1 MWGSEKIEAR
11 QGLIM
16 ARQYKVIS
24 GDGHIDLNP
33 DIWRNRVPVKW
44 RDRAPKRVKMPNGSD
59 AVVVDG
65 GKPNTIGVTRSVRV
79 ARKDLA
85 KQVPT
90 FENSAGTGSPEQRLR
105 EQDQDGIEA
114 EILFSQISFVLRQA
128 KDDDLYLELVRAYNE
143 FLAEEYMAAAPDRL
157 ICMGTIPITGVK
169 DAVRELEHC
178 AKLGLRG
185 VKLDRFPSGRG
196 YPTAED
202 DKFWAAAVDFKMP
215 LTNHNDGKMGS
226 GRGEPAFKYD
236 KEPGED
242 VHQREPMN
250 YFFRF
255 TNDAMTASI
264 QMAFAGVW
272 DRFPTLE
279 MYWAETMIGWFEYG
293 LWQVDDHYRRYMPMI
308 HENWGLRYLERKPS
322 EYLKERTYWGF
333 LHDPVGI
340 RRRDCIGYDK
350 LMWGTDFAHAA
361 SEWPNSIKLMEQ
373 DFAEVPENE
382 KRAMLVDNCVK
393 YFHLND

>member
-1 MWGSEKIEAR
+1 
-11 QGLIM
+11 M
-16 ARQYKVIS
+16 ARQHKVFS

-33 DIWRNRVPVKW
+33 DVWRNRVAAKW

-79 ARKDLA
+79 AHKDLA

-128 KDDDLYLELVRAYNE
+128 KDDDLYLESVRAYNE
-143 FLAEEYMAAAPDRL
+143 FLAEEYMAVAPDRL
-157 ICMGTIPITGVK
+157 ICMGTIPITGVE

-185 VKLDRFPSGRG
+185 VKLDRFPGGRG

-202 DKFWAAAVDFKMP
+202 DKFWAAAVDLKMP

-272 DRFPTLE
+272 DRFPALE

-373 DFAEVPENE
+373 DFADVPENE

>member
-1 MWGSEKIEAR
+1 
-11 QGLIM
+11 M
-16 ARQYKVIS
+16 ARQHKVFS

-33 DIWRNRVPVKW
+33 DVWRNRVAAKW

-79 ARKDLA
+79 AHKDLA

-143 FLAEEYMAAAPDRL
+143 FLAEEYMAVAPDRL
-157 ICMGTIPITGVK
+157 ICMGTIPVTGVE

-185 VKLDRFPSGRG
+185 VKLDRFPGGRG

-202 DKFWAAAVDFKMP
+202 DKFWAAAVDLKMP

-272 DRFPTLE
+272 DRFPALE

-293 LWQVDDHYRRYMPMI
+293 LWQIDDHYKRYMPMI

-373 DFAEVPENE
+373 DFADVPENE

>member
-1 MWGSEKIEAR
+1 MPC
-11 QGLIM
+11 
-16 ARQYKVIS
+16 QYKVIS

-33 DIWRNRVPVKW
+33 DVWRNRVSAKW
-44 RDRAPKRVKMPNGSD
+44 RERAPKRVKMPNGSD

-79 ARKDLA
+79 AHKDLA

-105 EQDQDGIEA
+105 EQERDGIEA

-143 FLAEEYMAAAPDRL
+143 FLAEEYMAVAPDRL

-196 YPTAED
+196 YPTPED
-202 DKFWAAAVDFKMP
+202 DKFWAAAVDLKMP

-242 VHQREPMN
+242 VHQREPLN

-373 DFAEVPENE
+373 DFAGVPENE
-382 KRAMLVDNCVK
+382 RRAMLVDNCVK

>member
-1 MWGSEKIEAR
+1 
-11 QGLIM
+11 M
-16 ARQYKVIS
+16 ARQYKVFS

-33 DIWRNRVPVKW
+33 DVWRNRVAAKW

-59 AVVVDG
+59 AVVVDS

-79 ARKDLA
+79 AHKDLA

-128 KDDDLYLELVRAYNE
+128 KDDGLYLELVRAYNE
-143 FLAEEYMAAAPDRL
+143 FLAEEYMAVAPDRL
-157 ICMGTIPITGVK
+157 ICMGTIPITGVE

-178 AKLGLRG
+178 ANLGLRG

-202 DKFWAAAVDFKMP
+202 DKFWAAAVDLKMP

-272 DRFPTLE
+272 DRFPALE

-373 DFAEVPENE
+373 DFADVPKNE

>member
-1 MWGSEKIEAR
+1 
-11 QGLIM
+11 M
-16 ARQYKVIS
+16 ARQHKVFS

-33 DIWRNRVPVKW
+33 DVWRNRVAAKW

-79 ARKDLA
+79 AHKDLA

-143 FLAEEYMAAAPDRL
+143 FLAEEYMAVAPDRL
-157 ICMGTIPITGVK
+157 ICMGTIPVTGVE

-185 VKLDRFPSGRG
+185 VKLDRFPGGRG

-202 DKFWAAAVDFKMP
+202 DKFWAAAVDLKMP

-272 DRFPTLE
+272 DRFPALE

-373 DFAEVPENE
+373 DFADVPKNE

>member
-1 MWGSEKIEAR
+1 
-11 QGLIM
+11 M
-16 ARQYKVIS
+16 ARQYKVFS

-33 DIWRNRVPVKW
+33 DVWRNRVAAKW

-79 ARKDLA
+79 AHKDLA

-143 FLAEEYMAAAPDRL
+143 FLAEEYMAVAPDRL
-157 ICMGTIPITGVK
+157 ICMGTIPITGVE

-202 DKFWAAAVDFKMP
+202 DKFWAAAVDLKMP

-272 DRFPTLE
+272 DRFPALE

-373 DFAEVPENE
+373 DFADVPENE

>member
-1 MWGSEKIEAR
+1 
-11 QGLIM
+11 M
-16 ARQYKVIS
+16 ARQYKVFS

-33 DIWRNRVPVKW
+33 DVWRNRVAAKW

-79 ARKDLA
+79 AHKDLA
-85 KQVPT
+85 KQIPT
-90 FENSAGTGSPEQRLR
+90 FENSAGTNSPEQRLR

-143 FLAEEYMAAAPDRL
+143 FLAEEYMAVAPDRL
-157 ICMGTIPITGVK
+157 ICMGTIPVTGVE

-202 DKFWAAAVDFKMP
+202 DKFWAAAVDLKMP

-272 DRFPTLE
+272 DRFPALE

-293 LWQVDDHYRRYMPMI
+293 LWQIDDHYKRYMPMI

-373 DFAEVPENE
+373 DFADVPENE

>member
-1 MWGSEKIEAR
+1 
-11 QGLIM
+11 M
-16 ARQYKVIS
+16 ARQYKVFS

-33 DIWRNRVPVKW
+33 DVWRNRVAAKW

-79 ARKDLA
+79 AHKDLA

-143 FLAEEYMAAAPDRL
+143 FLAEEYMAVAPDRL
-157 ICMGTIPITGVK
+157 ICMGTIPITGVE

-202 DKFWAAAVDFKMP
+202 DKFWAAAVDLKMP

-272 DRFPTLE
+272 DRFPALE

-293 LWQVDDHYRRYMPMI
+293 LWQIDDHYKRYMPMI

-373 DFAEVPENE
+373 DFADVPENE

>member
-1 MWGSEKIEAR
+1 
-11 QGLIM
+11 M
-16 ARQYKVIS
+16 ARQYQVIS

-33 DIWRNRVPVKW
+33 DVWRNRVPVKW

-79 ARKDLA
+79 AHKDLA

-90 FENSAGTGSPEQRLR
+90 FENNAGTGSPEQRLR

-128 KDDDLYLELVRAYNE
+128 KDDGLYLELVRAYNE
-143 FLAEEYMAAAPDRL
+143 FLAEEYMAVAPDRL
-157 ICMGTIPITGVK
+157 ICMGTIPITGVE

-178 AKLGLRG
+178 ANLGLRG

-202 DKFWAAAVDFKMP
+202 DKFWAAAVDLKMP

-272 DRFPTLE
+272 DRFPALE

-361 SEWPNSIKLMEQ
+361 SEWPNSIKLMER
-373 DFAEVPENE
+373 DFADVPENE

>member
-1 MWGSEKIEAR
+1 
-11 QGLIM
+11 M
-16 ARQYKVIS
+16 ARQHKVFS

-33 DIWRNRVPVKW
+33 DVWRNRVAAKW

-79 ARKDLA
+79 AHKDLA

-128 KDDDLYLELVRAYNE
+128 KDDGLYLELVRAYNE
-143 FLAEEYMAAAPDRL
+143 FLAEEYMAVAPDRL
-157 ICMGTIPITGVK
+157 ICMGTIPITGVE

-185 VKLDRFPSGRG
+185 VKLDRFPGGRG

-202 DKFWAAAVDFKMP
+202 DKFWAAAVDLKMP

-272 DRFPTLE
+272 DRFPALE

-373 DFAEVPENE
+373 DFADVPKNE

>member
-1 MWGSEKIEAR
+1 
-11 QGLIM
+11 M
-16 ARQYKVIS
+16 ARQYKVFS

-33 DIWRNRVPVKW
+33 DVWRNRVAAKW

-79 ARKDLA
+79 AHKDLA

-128 KDDDLYLELVRAYNE
+128 KDDDLYLESVRAYNE
-143 FLAEEYMAAAPDRL
+143 FLAEEYMAVAPDRL
-157 ICMGTIPITGVK
+157 ICMGTIPITGVE

-202 DKFWAAAVDFKMP
+202 DKFWAAAVDLKMP

-272 DRFPTLE
+272 DRFPALE

-373 DFAEVPENE
+373 DFADVPENE

>member
-1 MWGSEKIEAR
+1 
-11 QGLIM
+11 M
-16 ARQYKVIS
+16 ARQYQVIS

-33 DIWRNRVPVKW
+33 DVWRNRVPVKW

-79 ARKDLA
+79 AHKDLA

-143 FLAEEYMAAAPDRL
+143 FLAEEYMAVAPDRL
-157 ICMGTIPITGVK
+157 ICMGTIPITGVE

-202 DKFWAAAVDFKMP
+202 DKFWAAAVDLKMP

-272 DRFPTLE
+272 DRFPALE

-373 DFAEVPENE
+373 DFADVPENE

>member
-1 MWGSEKIEAR
+1 
-11 QGLIM
+11 M
-16 ARQYKVIS
+16 ARQYQVIS

-33 DIWRNRVPVKW
+33 DVWRNRVPVKW

-79 ARKDLA
+79 AHKDLA

-90 FENSAGTGSPEQRLR
+90 FENNAGTGSPEQRLR

-143 FLAEEYMAAAPDRL
+143 FLAEEYMAVAPDRL
-157 ICMGTIPITGVK
+157 ICMGTIPITGVE

-185 VKLDRFPSGRG
+185 VKLDRFPGGRG

-202 DKFWAAAVDFKMP
+202 DKFWAAAVDLKMP

-272 DRFPTLE
+272 DRFPALE

-361 SEWPNSIKLMEQ
+361 SEWPNSIKLMER
-373 DFAEVPENE
+373 DFADVPENE

>member
-1 MWGSEKIEAR
+1 
-11 QGLIM
+11 M
-16 ARQYKVIS
+16 ARQYKVFS

-33 DIWRNRVPVKW
+33 DVWRNRVAAKW

-79 ARKDLA
+79 AHKDLA

-143 FLAEEYMAAAPDRL
+143 FLAEEYMAVAPDRL
-157 ICMGTIPITGVK
+157 ICMGTIPVTGVE

-185 VKLDRFPSGRG
+185 VKLDRFPGGRG

-202 DKFWAAAVDFKMP
+202 DKFWAAAVDLKMP

-272 DRFPTLE
+272 DRFPALE

-293 LWQVDDHYRRYMPMI
+293 LWQIDDHYKRYMPMI

-373 DFAEVPENE
+373 DFADVPENE

>member
-1 MWGSEKIEAR
+1 
-11 QGLIM
+11 M
-16 ARQYKVIS
+16 ARQYQVIS

-33 DIWRNRVPVKW
+33 DVWRNRVPVKW

-59 AVVVDG
+59 AVMVDG

-79 ARKDLA
+79 AHKDLA

-128 KDDDLYLELVRAYNE
+128 KDDDLYLESVRAYNE
-143 FLAEEYMAAAPDRL
+143 FLAEEYMAVAPDRL
-157 ICMGTIPITGVK
+157 ICMGTIPITGVE

-202 DKFWAAAVDFKMP
+202 DKFWAAAVDLKMP

-272 DRFPTLE
+272 DRFPALE

-373 DFAEVPENE
+373 DFADVPENE

>member
-1 MWGSEKIEAR
+1 
-11 QGLIM
+11 M
-16 ARQYKVIS
+16 ARQHKVFS

-33 DIWRNRVPVKW
+33 DVWRNRVAAKW

-79 ARKDLA
+79 AHKDLA

-90 FENSAGTGSPEQRLR
+90 FENSAGTGFPEQRLR

-143 FLAEEYMAAAPDRL
+143 FLAEEYMAVAPDRL
-157 ICMGTIPITGVK
+157 ICMGTIPITGVE

-185 VKLDRFPSGRG
+185 VKLDRFPGGRG

-202 DKFWAAAVDFKMP
+202 DKFWAAAVDLKMP

-272 DRFPTLE
+272 DRFPALE

-373 DFAEVPENE
+373 DFADVPENE

>member
-1 MWGSEKIEAR
+1 
-11 QGLIM
+11 M
-16 ARQYKVIS
+16 ARQYQVIS

-33 DIWRNRVPVKW
+33 DVWRNRVPVKW

-79 ARKDLA
+79 AHKDLA

-128 KDDDLYLELVRAYNE
+128 KDDGLYLELVRAYNE
-143 FLAEEYMAAAPDRL
+143 FLAEEYMTVAPDRL
-157 ICMGTIPITGVK
+157 ICMGTIPITGVE

-185 VKLDRFPSGRG
+185 VKLDRFPGGRG

-202 DKFWAAAVDFKMP
+202 DKFWAAAVDLKMP

-272 DRFPTLE
+272 DRFPALE

-293 LWQVDDHYRRYMPMI
+293 LWQVDDHYKRYMPMI

-373 DFAEVPENE
+373 DFADVPENE

>member
-1 MWGSEKIEAR
+1 MG
-11 QGLIM
+11 
-16 ARQYKVIS
+16 RQYRVIS

-33 DIWRNRVPVKW
+33 DVWRDRVAAKF
-44 RDRAPKRVKMPNGSD
+44 RDRAPKRVKMANGSD

-65 GKPNTIGVTRSVRV
+65 GKPNTVGITRSVRV
-79 ARKDLA
+79 AHRDLA

-105 EQDQDGIEA
+105 EQDQDGIDA

-128 KDDDLYLELVRAYNE
+128 RDDELYVELVRAYNE

-157 ICMGTIPITGVK
+157 IPMGVIPVTKVD

-178 AKLGLRG
+178 AKLGLKG
-185 VKLDRFPSGRG
+185 VKLDRFPNGRG
-196 YPTAED
+196 YPKAED
-202 DKFWAAAVDFKMP
+202 DKFWAAAIDLKMP
-215 LTNHNDGKMGS
+215 LTNHSDGKMGS

-255 TNDAMTASI
+255 TSDAMTAPL
-264 QMAFAGVW
+264 QMAFGGVW

-279 MYWAETMIGWFEYG
+279 IYWAETMIGWLEYG
-293 LWQVDDHYRRYMPMI
+293 LWQIDDHYRRYMSMI
-308 HENWGLRYLERKPS
+308 QENWGLRYLERKPS
-322 EYLKERTYWGF
+322 EYVKDRNYWGF
-333 LHDPVGI
+333 LHDPVGV

-350 LMWGTDFAHAA
+350 LIWGTDFAHAA
-361 SEWPNSIKLMEQ
+361 SEWPNSIKVMEQ
-373 DFAEVPENE
+373 DFAGVPENE

-393 YFHLND
+393 FFHLDH

>member
-1 MWGSEKIEAR
+1 
-11 QGLIM
+11 M
-16 ARQYKVIS
+16 ARQYQVIS

-33 DIWRNRVPVKW
+33 DVWRNRVPVKW

-79 ARKDLA
+79 AHKDLA

-90 FENSAGTGSPEQRLR
+90 FENNAGTGSPEQRLR

-128 KDDDLYLELVRAYNE
+128 KDDGLYLELVRAYNE
-143 FLAEEYMAAAPDRL
+143 FLAEEYMAVAPDRL
-157 ICMGTIPITGVK
+157 ICMGTIPITGVE

-202 DKFWAAAVDFKMP
+202 DKFWAAAVDLKMP

-272 DRFPTLE
+272 DRFPALE

-361 SEWPNSIKLMEQ
+361 SEWPNSIKLMER
-373 DFAEVPENE
+373 DFADVPENE

>member
-1 MWGSEKIEAR
+1 
-11 QGLIM
+11 M
-16 ARQYKVIS
+16 ARQYKVFS

-33 DIWRNRVPVKW
+33 DVWRNRVAAKW

-79 ARKDLA
+79 AHKDLA

-128 KDDDLYLELVRAYNE
+128 KDDGLYLELVRAYNE
-143 FLAEEYMAAAPDRL
+143 FLAEEYMAVAPDRL
-157 ICMGTIPITGVK
+157 ICMGTIPITGVE

-185 VKLDRFPSGRG
+185 VKLDRFPGGRG

-202 DKFWAAAVDFKMP
+202 DKFWAAAVDLKMP

-272 DRFPTLE
+272 DRFPALE

-361 SEWPNSIKLMEQ
+361 SEWPNSIKLMER
-373 DFAEVPENE
+373 DFADVPENE

>member
-1 MWGSEKIEAR
+1 
-11 QGLIM
+11 M
-16 ARQYKVIS
+16 ARQYKVFS

-33 DIWRNRVPVKW
+33 DVWRNRVAAKW

-65 GKPNTIGVTRSVRV
+65 GKLNTIGVTRSVRV
-79 ARKDLA
+79 AHKDLA

-143 FLAEEYMAAAPDRL
+143 FLAEEYMAVAPDRL
-157 ICMGTIPITGVK
+157 ICMGTIPVTGVE

-202 DKFWAAAVDFKMP
+202 DKFWAAAVDLKMP

-272 DRFPTLE
+272 DRFPGLE

-293 LWQVDDHYRRYMPMI
+293 LWQIDDHYKRYMPMI

-373 DFAEVPENE
+373 DFADVPENE

>member
-1 MWGSEKIEAR
+1 
-11 QGLIM
+11 M
-16 ARQYKVIS
+16 ARQHKVFS

-33 DIWRNRVPVKW
+33 DVWRNRVPVKW

-79 ARKDLA
+79 AHKDLA

-128 KDDDLYLELVRAYNE
+128 KDDGLYLELVRAYNE
-143 FLAEEYMAAAPDRL
+143 FLAEEYMAVAPDRL
-157 ICMGTIPITGVK
+157 ICMGTIPITGVE

-202 DKFWAAAVDFKMP
+202 DKFWAAAVDLKMP

-272 DRFPTLE
+272 DRFPALE

-373 DFAEVPENE
+373 DFADVPKNE

>member
-1 MWGSEKIEAR
+1 
-11 QGLIM
+11 M
-16 ARQYKVIS
+16 ARQYKVFS

-33 DIWRNRVPVKW
+33 DVWRNRVAAKW

-65 GKPNTIGVTRSVRV
+65 GKLNTIGVTRSVRV
-79 ARKDLA
+79 AHKDLA

-143 FLAEEYMAAAPDRL
+143 FLAEEYMAVAPDRL
-157 ICMGTIPITGVK
+157 ICMGTIPVTGVE

-202 DKFWAAAVDFKMP
+202 DKFWAAAVDLKMP

-242 VHQREPMN
+242 VHQRDPMN

-272 DRFPTLE
+272 DRFPGLE

-293 LWQVDDHYRRYMPMI
+293 LWQIDDHYKRYMPMI

-373 DFAEVPENE
+373 DFADVPENE

>member
-1 MWGSEKIEAR
+1 
-11 QGLIM
+11 M
-16 ARQYKVIS
+16 ARQYKVFS

-33 DIWRNRVPVKW
+33 DVWRNRVAAKW

-79 ARKDLA
+79 AYKDLA

-143 FLAEEYMAAAPDRL
+143 FLAEEYMAVAPDRL
-157 ICMGTIPITGVK
+157 ICMGTIPVTGVE

-202 DKFWAAAVDFKMP
+202 DKFWAAAVDLKMP

-272 DRFPTLE
+272 DRFPALE

-293 LWQVDDHYRRYMPMI
+293 LWQIDDHYKRYMPMI

-373 DFAEVPENE
+373 DFADVPENE

>member
-1 MWGSEKIEAR
+1 
-11 QGLIM
+11 M
-16 ARQYKVIS
+16 ARQYKVFS

-33 DIWRNRVPVKW
+33 DVWRNRVAAKW

-59 AVVVDG
+59 AVVVDS

-79 ARKDLA
+79 AHKDLA
-85 KQVPT
+85 KQAPT

-128 KDDDLYLELVRAYNE
+128 KDDGLYLELVRAYNE
-143 FLAEEYMAAAPDRL
+143 FLAEEYMAVAPDRL
-157 ICMGTIPITGVK
+157 ICMGTIPITGVE

-178 AKLGLRG
+178 ANLGLRG

-202 DKFWAAAVDFKMP
+202 DKFWAAAVDLKMP

-272 DRFPTLE
+272 DRFPALE

-373 DFAEVPENE
+373 DFADVPKNE

>member
-1 MWGSEKIEAR
+1 
-11 QGLIM
+11 M
-16 ARQYKVIS
+16 ARQYKVFS

-33 DIWRNRVPVKW
+33 DVWRNRVAAKW

-79 ARKDLA
+79 AHKDLA

-90 FENSAGTGSPEQRLR
+90 FENNAGTGSPEQRLR

-143 FLAEEYMAAAPDRL
+143 FLAEEYMAVAPDRL
-157 ICMGTIPITGVK
+157 ICMGTIPITGVE

-185 VKLDRFPSGRG
+185 VKLDRFPGGRG

-202 DKFWAAAVDFKMP
+202 DKFWAAAVDLKMP

-272 DRFPTLE
+272 DRFPALE

-373 DFAEVPENE
+373 DFADVPENE

>member
-1 MWGSEKIEAR
+1 
-11 QGLIM
+11 M
-16 ARQYKVIS
+16 ARQYKVFS

-33 DIWRNRVPVKW
+33 DVWRNRVAAKW

-79 ARKDLA
+79 AHKDLA

-143 FLAEEYMAAAPDRL
+143 FLAEEYMAVAPDRL
-157 ICMGTIPITGVK
+157 ICMGTIPITGVE

-178 AKLGLRG
+178 ANLGLRG

-202 DKFWAAAVDFKMP
+202 DKFWAAAVDLKMP

-272 DRFPTLE
+272 DRFPALE

-361 SEWPNSIKLMEQ
+361 SEWPNSIKLMER
-373 DFAEVPENE
+373 DFADVPENE

>member
-1 MWGSEKIEAR
+1 
-11 QGLIM
+11 M
-16 ARQYKVIS
+16 ARQYQVIS

-33 DIWRNRVPVKW
+33 DVWRNRVPVKW

-79 ARKDLA
+79 AHKDLA

-90 FENSAGTGSPEQRLR
+90 FENNAGTGSPEQRLR

-128 KDDDLYLELVRAYNE
+128 KDDGLYLELVRAYNE
-143 FLAEEYMAAAPDRL
+143 FLAEEYMAVAPDRL
-157 ICMGTIPITGVK
+157 ICMGTIPITGVE

-185 VKLDRFPSGRG
+185 VKLDRFPGGRG

-202 DKFWAAAVDFKMP
+202 DKFWAAAVDLKMP

-272 DRFPTLE
+272 DRFPALE

-361 SEWPNSIKLMEQ
+361 SEWPNSIKLMER
-373 DFAEVPENE
+373 DFADVPENE

>member
-1 MWGSEKIEAR
+1 
-11 QGLIM
+11 M
-16 ARQYKVIS
+16 ARQYKVFS

-33 DIWRNRVPVKW
+33 DVWRNRVAAKW

-79 ARKDLA
+79 AHKDLA

-128 KDDDLYLELVRAYNE
+128 KDDGLYLELVRAYNE
-143 FLAEEYMAAAPDRL
+143 FLAEEYMAVAPDRL
-157 ICMGTIPITGVK
+157 ICMGTIPITGVE

-185 VKLDRFPSGRG
+185 VKLDRFPGGRG

-202 DKFWAAAVDFKMP
+202 DKFWAAAVDLKMP

-272 DRFPTLE
+272 DRFPALE

-373 DFAEVPENE
+373 DFADVPKNE